1 MSATLTRP
9 VPAIGKPAADPAP
22 GRRRN
27 TIIRDGI
34 GAVLFA
40 SRWVQAPLYLGL
52 IVAQMLYVFTFMR
65 ELWHLASHITT
76 LSEAEMMLMVLG
88 LVDVVMVA
96 NLLIMVTI
104 GGYETFVSKLS
115 VSGHRD
121 QPEWLSHVNANVLKV
136 KLAMAIVGISSV
148 HLLKSFVEAK
158 SYFTDPAMEGKGGE
172 ILLWQTIIH
181 IAFIL
186 SAVALA
192 WIDRMGTSP
201 GHGTQPAPAAED

>member
-1 MSATLTRP
+1 MSATLAP
-9 VPAIGKPAADPAP
+9 PAEPTELEDQTPAQ
-22 GRRRN
+22 GGRRN
-27 TIIRDGI
+27 TVLRDGI
-34 GAVLFA
+34 GALLFA

-65 ELWHLASHITT
+65 ELWHLASHITA
-76 LSEAEMMLMVLG
+76 LSESEMMLMVLG

-115 VSGHRD
+115 VNGHRD

-158 SYFTDPAMEGKGGE
+158 SYFTDPALDGRAGD

-181 IAFIL
+181 VAFIL
-186 SAVALA
+186 SAMALA
-192 WIDRMGTSP
+192 WIDKIGTAP
-201 GHGTQPAPAAED
+201 GSRLTAAK